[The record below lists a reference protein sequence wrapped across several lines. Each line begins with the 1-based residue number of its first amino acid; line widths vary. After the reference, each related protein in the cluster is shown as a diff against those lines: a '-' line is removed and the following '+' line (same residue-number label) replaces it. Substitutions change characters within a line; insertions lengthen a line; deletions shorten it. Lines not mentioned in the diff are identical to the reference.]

1 MKGFLNY
8 LKSRHHNVQL
18 TVENETDEHL
28 ILDISI
34 YT

>member
-18 TVENETDEHL
+18 IVEIETDEHL
-28 ILDISI
+28 IMDIII